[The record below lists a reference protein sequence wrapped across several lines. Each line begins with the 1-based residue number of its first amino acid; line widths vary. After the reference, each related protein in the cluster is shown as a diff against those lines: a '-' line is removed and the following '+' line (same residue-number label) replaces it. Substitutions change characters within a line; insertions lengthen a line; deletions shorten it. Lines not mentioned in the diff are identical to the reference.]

1 MKKTHIIWIVLGVIT
16 FLIFLIFLSRVSTG
30 RIALIEINGTI
41 TSSRSINRLL
51 RRARE
56 DFSIKGVVIRVS
68 SPGGGVVASQEIM
81 EGIKKLKEKKP
92 VVISMGAV
100 AASGGYYISLPA
112 TVIMANRSTVTG
124 SIGVIMELPKT
135 EELMKKIGIEM
146 RVIKSREFKDIGS
159 PFRDMKPEERELLKG
174 LILDMYDQFVKDV
187 AKYRNLP
194 EDSVYNLADGRVF
207 TGIQAKEAGLIDTL
221 GTLEDAVN
229 LANKLAGLHGKP
241 RVIKL
246 EEKKSFLEEII
257 FGIVEKKLSPAI
269 EFLWLPD

>member
-257 FGIVEKKLSPAI
+257 FGIVEKRLSPAI